1 MTYKMNKM
9 QVAHQQL
16 NVAIRL
22 HFLDDDPASVL
33 TLLQGAA
40 AGVFRDLVEH
50 KHPGKSWDEKAM
62 QASGMDRE
70 SYFKAMRFD

>member
-1 MTYKMNKM
+1 MPYKMNKM

-33 TLLQGAA
+33 TPAGAA
-40 AGVFRDLVEH
+40 AGVFRDLVEQ
-50 KHPGKSWDEKAM
+50 KHPGKSWDEKA
-62 QASGMDRE
+62 QAHPARAARVGVDRH
-70 SYFKAMRFD
+70 

>member
-1 MTYKMNKM
+1 MPYKMNKM

-33 TLLQGAA
+33 TLAGAA
-40 AGVFRDLVEH
+40 AGVFRDLVEQMRI
-50 KHPGKSWDEKAM
+50 PAM
-62 QASGMDRE
+62 ADSRSGHDGQPRSE
-70 SYFKAMRFD
+70 AT